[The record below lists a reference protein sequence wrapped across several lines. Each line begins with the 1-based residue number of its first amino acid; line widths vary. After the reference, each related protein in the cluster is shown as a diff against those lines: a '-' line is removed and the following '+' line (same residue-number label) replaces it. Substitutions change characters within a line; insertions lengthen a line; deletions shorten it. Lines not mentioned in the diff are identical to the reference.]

1 MDINL
6 LSGPVPSECLLGVC
20 ISGCFLLLLLLLFI
34 DWTFTKAN
42 EYLKKLHN
50 NLAQL
55 KIKRKEIINVK

>member
-6 LSGPVPSECLLGVC
+6 LSGPVPSECQLGVC
-20 ISGCFLLLLLLLFI
+20 ISGCFFFI
-34 DWTFTKAN
+34 HWTFTKAN

-55 KIKRKEIINVK
+55 KIKRKEVIHVK

>member
-6 LSGPVPSECLLGVC
+6 LSGPVPSECQLGVC
-20 ISGCFLLLLLLLFI
+20 ISGCFFFYI

-50 NLAQL
+50 SLAQL
-55 KIKRKEIINVK
+55 KIKRKELINVK

>member
-6 LSGPVPSECLLGVC
+6 LSGPVPSECQLEVC
-20 ISGCFLLLLLLLFI
+20 ISGCFFFI

-42 EYLKKLHN
+42 EYVKKLHN

-55 KIKRKEIINVK
+55 KIKRKEMINVK

>member
-6 LSGPVPSECLLGVC
+6 LSGPVPSECQLEVC
-20 ISGCFLLLLLLLFI
+20 ISGCFFFFYI
-34 DWTFTKAN
+34 DWTLTKAN

-55 KIKRKEIINVK
+55 KIKRKEMINVK

>member
-1 MDINL
+1 M
-6 LSGPVPSECLLGVC
+6 SVGSVY
-20 ISGCFLLLLLLLFI
+20 FRMFFLLLLLFI

>member
-6 LSGPVPSECLLGVC
+6 LSGPVPSECQLGVC
-20 ISGCFLLLLLLLFI
+20 ISGSFFFFY
-34 DWTFTKAN
+34 WTLSKAN

-55 KIKRKEIINVK
+55 KIKRKEVIHVK

>member
-1 MDINL
+1 MSVKN
-6 LSGPVPSECLLGVC
+6 GYKFVKWPSSKRMSVGSVY
-20 ISGCFLLLLLLLFI
+20 SRMFFFFI

-55 KIKRKEIINVK
+55 KIKRKEMINVK